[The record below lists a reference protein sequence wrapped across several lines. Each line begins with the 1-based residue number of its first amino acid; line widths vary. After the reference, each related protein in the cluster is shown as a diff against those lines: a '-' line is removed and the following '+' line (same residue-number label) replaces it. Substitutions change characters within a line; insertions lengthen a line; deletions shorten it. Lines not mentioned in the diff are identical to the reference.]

1 MNDTPAILVIE
12 DEPHMRTLLQVTL
25 RQQGYHCIHAANGLD
40 GVMQTE
46 KCSPRVVLLDL
57 GLPDMDGVEV
67 TTRIR
72 GRSNVPIIVLS
83 ARGGDEDK
91 ISALDAGAN
100 DYITKPFSPGE
111 LLARIRAAIRNHVP
125 PSDNAETGTVRVGE
139 LVVDFDMRR
148 VTVADKE
155 VRLTPTEYRLLGL
168 MIRSP
173 GRVLTHQQLLKEVWG
188 PGHTSQLHYLRIY
201 MKKLRY
207 KIDAEPAQP
216 RYLINEPGVGYRLKL
231 PS

>member
-1 MNDTPAILVIE
+1 MNETPSILVIE
-12 DEPHMRTLLQVTL
+12 DEPQMRTLLQVTL
-25 RQQGYHCIHAANGLD
+25 RQQGYHCIPAASGLE
-40 GVMQTE
+40 GVMQNE
-46 KCSPRVVLLDL
+46 KCAPRVVLLDL

-83 ARGGDEDK
+83 ARGGEEDK

-111 LLARIRAAIRNHVP
+111 LLARIRAAIRSHVP
-125 PSDNAETGTVRVGE
+125 PSESVETGTFRVGE

-148 VTVADKE
+148 VTVGDKE
-155 VRLTPTEYRLLGL
+155 IRLTPTEYRLLGL
-168 MIRSP
+168 LIRSA

-207 KIDAEPAQP
+207 KIETEPAQP